1 LLPAEPPFF
10 FTFSL
15 LSPDQQPHAMAA
27 LAHDDDE
34 AAAQN
39 GQGKKKKKNQKIL
52 SSLSLSCC
60 LLSLSLLSCR
70 LFLECAIIIRY
81 DLCRGNLKKYFKKLS
96 SRFFKLLHFARC
108 LLMEFYNLELVNW
121 TSAAAAAALSRC
133 LLLVKRKQS
142 VFLIA
147 HFGRDLYTNTH
158 CCSIDGLKGL

>member
-1 LLPAEPPFF
+1 
-10 FTFSL
+10 
-15 LSPDQQPHAMAA
+15 MAA
-27 LAHDDDE
+27 LTHDDDDE

-39 GQGKKKKKNQKIL
+39 GQGKRKKKYQKIL

-81 DLCRGNLKKYFKKLS
+81 DLCRGNLKKVVIKIFKP
-96 SRFFKLLHFARC
+96 LHFARC

-121 TSAAAAAALSRC
+121 TSAAAAAAAAAISRC
-133 LLLVKRKQS
+133 LLLVKWKQS